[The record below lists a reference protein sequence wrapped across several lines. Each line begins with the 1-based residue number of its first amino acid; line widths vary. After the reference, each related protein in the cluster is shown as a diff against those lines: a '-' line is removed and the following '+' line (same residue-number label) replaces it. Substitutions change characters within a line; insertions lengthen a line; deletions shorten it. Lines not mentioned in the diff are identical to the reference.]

1 MLSSV
6 ALLHNSLSS
15 HTQLRR
21 DGSEGKERE
30 TETERE
36 RERERNL
43 PKRLGEEKES
53 LALRPRSFLSIGD
66 YLKIPQLFVQILL
79 WNPRAIKWLASHPP

>member
-36 RERERNL
+36 RERER
-43 PKRLGEEKES
+43 ETY
-53 LALRPRSFLSIGD
+53 LRD
-66 YLKIPQLFVQILL
+66 
-79 WNPRAIKWLASHPP
+79 